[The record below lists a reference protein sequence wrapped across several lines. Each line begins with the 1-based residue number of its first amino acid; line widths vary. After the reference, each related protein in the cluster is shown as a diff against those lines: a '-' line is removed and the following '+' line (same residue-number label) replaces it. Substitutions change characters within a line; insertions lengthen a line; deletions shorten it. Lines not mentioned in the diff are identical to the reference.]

1 MSMQEAAGL
10 DIEAYF
16 SLVERNAFIP
26 EPPKQR
32 IYTGDADF
40 RKIGCGIVKAL
51 IRNVDLQPHSA
62 VLDIGSGVGRVA
74 LPLTQWLDSAGRYV
88 GVEIV
93 TEGVSWC
100 IENISAKYPNFYFI
114 IETCKTTSTIP
125 RARGHRPTSACQ
137 ASPGHLTS
145 PFSRQ
150 SSLTSTDLIRMLG
163 SAMSPRRSVLAD
175 ACGAHGSLWT
185 MKRSSAVAKE
195 SRRSGSLRG
204 DGDILA
210 DA

>member
-1 MSMQEAAGL
+1 MSMQEVAGL

-74 LPLTQWLDSAGRYV
+74 LPLTMAGLQR
-88 GVEIV
+88 
-93 TEGVSWC
+93 EGMWVSRSSPRVFRGASR
-100 IENISAKYPNFYFI
+100 ISAQSIRTFI
-114 IETCKTTSTIP
+114 LSMQTCKTTSTIP

-175 ACGAHGSLWT
+175 AWEHMVHYG
-185 MKRSSAVAKE
+185 R
-195 SRRSGSLRG
+195 
-204 DGDILA
+204 
-210 DA
+210 